1 MTGSTVT
8 DNDIR
13 VVADGFSFLE
23 APRWHDGALYVSDFY
38 THRVLR
44 IADDGSMQTITEV
57 PGQPSGLGWLPD
69 GSMLVVS
76 MTDHKVFRLADG
88 ELSEYADL
96 SGVADGLANDM
107 VVDAQGRAY
116 VGNFG
121 FDLMSGIEEVGPTSL
136 ALVDTDG
143 SVRAVA
149 DGLWFPNGSMITED
163 GSTLIVNETFGNRIS
178 AFDIAVDG
186 SLGERRD
193 WATFGPAPETDDLH
207 ELILNA
213 TCGPDGGCL
222 DAEGAVWMADA
233 LGSKLVRVREGG
245 EIADTIDVG
254 DDGVFACMLGGPD
267 GRTLYA
273 CVAPDYDAENR
284 AAAREARLMAVEVDV
299 PRGGRP

>member
-1 MTGSTVT
+1 MDKGLS
-8 DNDIR
+8 
-13 VVADGFSFLE
+13 VVADGFSYLE

-44 IADDGSMQTITEV
+44 ISEAGDVETVVEV

-76 MTDHKVFRLADG
+76 MTDHRVMRYADD
-88 ELSEYADL
+88 ELTEYADL
-96 SGVADGLANDM
+96 SGIATGLLNDM

-121 FDLMSGIEEVGPTSL
+121 FDLMAGADEVAPAVL
-136 ALVDTDG
+136 ALVDTDR

-149 DGLWFPNGSMITED
+149 DGLWFPNGSVITDD
-163 GSTLIVNETFGNRIS
+163 GATLIVNETFGNRIS
-178 AFDIAVDG
+178 AFDIAADG

-193 WATFGPAPETDDLH
+193 WAVFGEAPDTSDLH
-207 ELILNA
+207 ELVVNA

-245 EIADTIDVG
+245 HVVDTIDIG
-254 DDGVFACMLGGPD
+254 EEAVFACMLGGSD

-273 CVAPDYDAENR
+273 CVAPDFDAER
-284 AAAREARLMAVEVDV
+284 RTAAREARLMAVTVDV
-299 PRGGRP
+299 PHAGLP